1 MTSTSG
7 FGGAEPV
14 EGTPG
19 WFADPWGTG
28 KLRWWDGRAWTPRLY
43 PPAESSPSGTGVA
56 GTGAS
61 GPATGGTAGTGQGS
75 GPGYGTGAGY
85 GTADARTGWYAGGYG
100 PGGAPHGAV
109 TGEVR
114 LGPMR
119 SSAHWAGLAM
129 LWAGPLQALYYVAF
143 GFQARWYADHFAD
156 FRAGRTP
163 SLTGTAASVAPVLQF
178 ASLGV
183 LAAGVIFLVWMYRA
197 ADLARL
203 LGLPA
208 RRTPALAACSFI
220 IPILNLWWPYQSTCD
235 LLPPGHHGRH
245 VVARWWALW
254 IVSTLS
260 FVIVVASGF
269 GPGWLTGAVVA
280 FAAIV
285 TLAAATAAR
294 VVVHVVVDA
303 HESIVASTR

>member
-19 WFADPWGTG
+19 WFPDPWGTE
-28 KLRWWDGRAWTPRLY
+28 KLRWWDGRAWTPHLY
-43 PPAESSPSGTGVA
+43 PPAESSPSGTLGNGTA
-56 GTGAS
+56 GGSSGTAGNGAAAGSGAATTGTAGSYGHGTGWYGGAS
-61 GPATGGTAGTGQGS
+61 GTAG
-75 GPGYGTGAGY
+75 GAH
-85 GTADARTGWYAGGYG
+85 
-100 PGGAPHGAV
+100 PAV

-114 LGPMR
+114 LGSMR

-129 LWAGPLQALYYVAF
+129 LWAGPLQALYYIAF

>member
-19 WFADPWGTG
+19 WFPDPWGTE
-28 KLRWWDGRAWTPRLY
+28 KLRWWDGRAWTPHLY
-43 PPAESSPSGTGVA
+43 PPAESSPSGTVGSA
-56 GTGAS
+56 T
-61 GPATGGTAGTGQGS
+61 PAGTAG
-75 GPGYGTGAGY
+75 GTGTNGAAGV
-85 GTADARTGWYAGGYG
+85 DRSTGW
-100 PGGAPHGAV
+100 PGGASASGSHGAV

-114 LGPMR
+114 LAPMR
-119 SSAHWAGLAM
+119 SSAHWASLAM

-143 GFQARWYADHFAD
+143 GFQARWYADHFSD

-163 SLTGTAASVAPVLQF
+163 TLTGTAASVAPVLQF
-178 ASLGV
+178 ASLAV
-183 LAAGVIFLVWMYRA
+183 LAAGVIFLVWMYRS

-203 LGLPA
+203 LGIPA

-235 LLPPGHHGRH
+235 LLPPGHRGRH
-245 VVARWWALW
+245 VVARWWALYL
-254 IVSTLS
+254 VSTLS
-260 FVIVVASGF
+260 FIVVVASGF
-269 GPGWLTGAVVA
+269 GPSWLTAAVVA
-280 FAAIV
+280 VVAIV

-294 VVVHVVVDA
+294 LVIHVVLDA
-303 HESIVASTR
+303 HESIVSSASH